1 MVASGAI
8 ETPPPDPA
16 PPIVSP
22 WRDAGLAALGAMA
35 VALVLLERP
44 LRAFEDGLWGPENA
58 WHNRDFLGAWW
69 LFWDAATTGD
79 GLALQN
85 WPDGALALQHH
96 IPNPFDGWLL
106 GPALW
111 GLSFPLWWNGM
122 QLAHHLLNVGAAAA
136 LARVAGARTGGAL
149 AAGALV
155 AASPVMLHEIAGGRT
170 LSGAVWPGLLALAF
184 LLRGKGVIAGLLIGV
199 QGLFYLYAGA
209 LFGLVALILRP
220 LPGLAAAALPMAA
233 YAAWLW
239 PLASGLHGK
248 PPPAGFTELP
258 LRGLLGLTDVPE
270 RFRLHPGL
278 IAGLPGFAMV
288 LLRGDRAV
296 GARWLAA
303 VALVLV
309 VAVGPTPGL
318 GVGEDLFTSP
328 LAWLMWAVPGA
339 GRMHHPLR
347 AALLLVPLLAVGV
360 GLLLARLP
368 PRLGAI
374 PVVLAFL
381 SRGPV
386 EQAVPRGVDPTP
398 PGAQAVA
405 YLSTA
410 PAGAIVDLTG
420 AGDAALGLQPLH
432 GRAMLEGLRRPTPPR
447 RGGGPVAPQLRK
459 RADGWLR
466 GERQPGLPQD
476 LAAAGFRYV
485 LVIDRRDTPVERGAV
500 EADLGPPVAPDVYAL
515 PGAVDPG

>member
-1 MVASGAI
+1 MVASGTI
-8 ETPPPDPA
+8 ETPSPSPASA
-16 PPIVSP
+16 PPSP
-22 WRDAGLAALGAMA
+22 WKGAGLAALGAVA

-44 LRAFEDGLWGPENA
+44 LRAFGDGLWGPENA

-69 LFWDAATTGD
+69 LFWDSSTPTN

-106 GPALW
+106 GPSLW

-122 QLAHHLLNVGAAAA
+122 QLVHHLLNVAASAA
-136 LARVAGARTGGAL
+136 LARTAGARVGGAL

-155 AASPVMLHEIAGGRT
+155 AGSPVMLHEIAGGRT

-184 LLRGKGVIAGLLIGV
+184 LLRGRGVLAGLLIGI
-199 QGLFYLYAGA
+199 QGLCYLYAGA
-209 LFGLVALILRP
+209 LFGLVALMLRP
-220 LPGLAAAALPMAA
+220 LPGLAAVALPMAA

-258 LRGLLGLTDVPE
+258 LQGLLGLDGVPE

-278 IAGLPGFAMV
+278 LAGLPGFGLVM
-288 LLRGDRAV
+288 LRGDQKM
-296 GARWLAA
+296 GMRWLAVVMVTLL
-303 VALVLV
+303 VAI
-309 VAVGPTPGL
+309 GPTPGL

-328 LAWLMWAVPGA
+328 LAWLMWALPGA

-360 GLLLARLP
+360 SLLLARFP
-368 PRLGAI
+368 ARLGAI
-374 PVVLAFL
+374 PVVLVFL
-381 SRGPV
+381 GRSPV
-386 EQAVPRGVDPTP
+386 EQAVPWGVEPGP
-398 PGAQAVA
+398 PGADAVA
-405 YLSTA
+405 FLSGA
-410 PAGAIVDLTG
+410 PAGAVVDLTG

-447 RGGGPVAPQLRK
+447 RGGGTHCATTPKAC
-459 RADGWLR
+459 GWLVA
-466 GERQPGLPQD
+466 GG
-476 LAAAGFRYV
+476 AAARPRGRPCGRR
-485 LVIDRRDTPVERGAV
+485 IPIRAGHRPSGAARGPQRDRG
-500 EADLGPPVAPDVYAL
+500 GPRTCGVHRRLCAAHSPRLA
-515 PGAVDPG
+515 